1 MARRCSQQPRIVMKI
16 IFTKRE
22 VEDILLAHVHRE
34 VHEEFNKVELR
45 TYSEDE
51 FVTVSWSDETEE
63 EDGDE

>member
-1 MARRCSQQPRIVMKI
+1 MKI

-22 VEDILLAHVHRE
+22 VEDILLAYVHRE

-45 TYSEDE
+45 SYSEDE

-63 EDGDE
+63 EDGNE

>member
-1 MARRCSQQPRIVMKI
+1 MKI

-22 VEDILLAHVHRE
+22 VEQIILGHVHRE
-34 VHEEFNKVELR
+34 FYEEVNQVKFCD
-45 TYSEDE
+45 YSEDE